1 MSDVTFLT
9 FEKQF
14 SEMLEFYFIK
24 IFKTIGGIVFD

>member
-1 MSDVTFLT
+1 MSDVTILT

-24 IFKTIGGIVFD
+24 ILKNVGGIVFD